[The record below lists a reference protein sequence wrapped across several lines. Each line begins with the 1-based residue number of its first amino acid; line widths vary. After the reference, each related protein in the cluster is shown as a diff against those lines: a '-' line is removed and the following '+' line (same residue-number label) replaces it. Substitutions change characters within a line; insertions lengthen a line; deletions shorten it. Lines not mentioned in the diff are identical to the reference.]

1 MIAFRPM
8 QKNDV
13 PRIAELERICFR
25 SPWSESSLYGELRN
39 SIAHYRVGEED
50 GQRDSIRGNVG
61 NVR

>member
-25 SPWSESSLYGELRN
+25 SHWSESSLYIELRN
-39 SIAHYRVGEED
+39 SIAHYSVGE
-50 GQRDSIRGNVG
+50 
-61 NVR
+61 

>member
-39 SIAHYRVGEED
+39 SIAHYRVGEP
-50 GQRDSIRGNVG
+50 RDSLRRHVG

>member
-25 SPWSESSLYGELRN
+25 LPV
-39 SIAHYRVGEED
+39 VGEFPL
-50 GQRDSIRGNVG
+50 R
-61 NVR
+61 

>member
-25 SPWSESSLYGELRN
+25 SPLVGELPL
-39 SIAHYRVGEED
+39 
-50 GQRDSIRGNVG
+50 
-61 NVR
+61 

>member
-25 SPWSESSLYGELRN
+25 SPWSESSLYSELRN
-39 SIAHYRVGEED
+39 SIAHYRVEHDER
-50 GQRDSIRGNVG
+50 QIIK
-61 NVR
+61 